1 MTIISHVFSLIILL
15 KLMNFFQAQ
24 PNSDLRMP
32 PTGEGSDLHTSGD
45 YISAMC
51 IICCRSRREL
61 CQRPDT
67 SKACSSCDCCRQS
80 KQSKGEAEVEETTS
94 EAEGEKPEEREE
106 EIRAGVVPQVPLDF
120 LSQGAVDPAARLLH
134 RLHYGKQSQLLQPRF
149 CPCPTAKGNNLPILN
164 HTDKFTNLD
173 YNELCLYWAYTGLCN
188 RAPYMNTMCAYSCRA
203 CC

>member
-1 MTIISHVFSLIILL
+1 MKDNILQK
-15 KLMNFFQAQ
+15 KLFPDIFQAQ

-32 PTGEGSDLHTSGD
+32 SAGKGSDVHTSGD

-51 IICCRSRREL
+51 IICCRSTREL

-67 SKACSSCDCCRQS
+67 NKACSSCDCCRQS
-80 KQSKGEAEVEETTS
+80 MQSKGEEEVEETTS

-106 EIRAGVVPQVPLDF
+106 EIRAGVVSQVPLDF
-120 LSQGAVDPAARLLH
+120 LSQGAADPAARLLH

-149 CPCPTAKGNNLPILN
+149 CPCPTAK
-164 HTDKFTNLD
+164 D

>member
-1 MTIISHVFSLIILL
+1 MRQEDKISIGVKIADKNKCPLIDSD
-15 KLMNFFQAQ
+15 FFQAQ
-24 PNSDLRMP
+24 PTNSDLRMP
-32 PTGEGSDLHTSGD
+32 PAGKASDAHTSSD

-67 SKACSSCDCCRQS
+67 NKACSNCDCCQS
-80 KQSKGEAEVEETTS
+80 KQSEGEAEGEETTS
-94 EAEGEKPEEREE
+94 EAEEGEKPEEGEE
-106 EIRAGVVPQVPLDF
+106 EMRPGVEQQVPLDF
-120 LSQGAVDPAARLLH
+120 LSQGVDPAARLLH

-149 CPCPTAKGNNLPILN
+149 CPCPTAK
-164 HTDKFTNLD
+164 D